1 MICIQIQVL
10 FTNMKNVEDSIKEV
24 LFNIGKEIKVHK
36 LIDGNLILDIDYDKY
51 ADELM
56 QLFKKYLKESNLR
69 DVW

>member
-1 MICIQIQVL
+1 MICIQTQVHSI
-10 FTNMKNVEDSIKEV
+10 NMKNLENSIKEI

-51 ADELM
+51 CNEIINI
-56 QLFKKYLKESNLR
+56 FNKYLEESNLK

>member
-1 MICIQIQVL
+1 
-10 FTNMKNVEDSIKEV
+10 MKNVEDSIKEV

-51 ADELM
+51 ADELI